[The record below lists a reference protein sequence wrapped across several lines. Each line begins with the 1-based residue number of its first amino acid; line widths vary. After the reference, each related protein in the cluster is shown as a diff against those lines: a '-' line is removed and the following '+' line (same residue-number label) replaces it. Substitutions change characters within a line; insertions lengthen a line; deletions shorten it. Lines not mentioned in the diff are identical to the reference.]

1 MEPRDSRPSLNEA
14 AIEKLAEKKSGEE
27 PGSLLLESE
36 WEMSC
41 ERLSTAGRR
50 HAGRWSAAT
59 IGRLRCPGAGS
70 AAECAIIGEERE
82 VIIKSDLK
90 WLQKRLC
97 AAEVLN
103 DPAQDWILDTTV
115 GTDSAP
121 AGARVLCLFF

>member
-50 HAGRWSAAT
+50 HAGRWSVDT
-59 IGRLRCPGAGS
+59 IGRLLCPS
-70 AAECAIIGEERE
+70 ARSVAERAIIGKARE
-82 VIIKSDLK
+82 VIIRRDLK
-90 WLQKRLC
+90 WLQKRLSTVK
-97 AAEVLN
+97 VLN
-103 DPAQDWILDTTV
+103 DPAKH
-115 GTDSAP
+115 
-121 AGARVLCLFF
+121 